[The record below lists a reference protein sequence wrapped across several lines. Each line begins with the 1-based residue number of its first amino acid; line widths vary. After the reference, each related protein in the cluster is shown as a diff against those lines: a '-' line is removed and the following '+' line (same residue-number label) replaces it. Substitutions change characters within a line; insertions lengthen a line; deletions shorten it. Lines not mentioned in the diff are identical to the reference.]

1 MKPCPR
7 CHIPLLVEEHG
18 DITMER
24 CSRCGGRWMDPE
36 DLKGVLH
43 LIRLP
48 VDGSAVREGVDLAGV
63 SENALCPRCGL
74 PLEPFNYAGD
84 SGVILDKCQDC
95 GGLWLDRGKLERV
108 LAVVSASEQ
117 DLDRDIKRFSA
128 DLHEAE
134 VRQDAL
140 EQSDNGPNTDPLA
153 AALVNRIADADP
165 RP

>member
-1 MKPCPR
+1 M
-7 CHIPLLVEEHG
+7 
-18 DITMER
+18 T
-24 CSRCGGRWMDPE
+24 PE
-36 DLKGVLH
+36 DLKAVIE

-48 VDGSAVREGVDLAGV
+48 VEGAPSRTGIDLTDVQETAV
-63 SENALCPRCGL
+63 CPRCGV
-74 PLEPFNYAGD
+74 PMEPFNYAGD
-84 SGVILDKCQDC
+84 SGVILDKCQSC
-95 GGLWLDRGKLERV
+95 GGLWLDKGNLERV

-140 EQSDNGPNTDPLA
+140 EQKDGSPRSDPLA
-153 AALVNRIADADP
+153 AALASRIADSDP

>member
-1 MKPCPR
+1 
-7 CHIPLLVEEHG
+7 LVEEHG
-18 DITMER
+18 DITMEI

-36 DLKGVLH
+36 DLKAILEIVK
-43 LIRLP
+43 LP
-48 VDGSAVREGVDLAGV
+48 VDGSVTPTGVDLNEV

-95 GGLWLDRGKLERV
+95 GGLWLDCGKLERV

-117 DLDRDIKRFSA
+117 DLGRDIKRFSA

-134 VRQDAL
+134 VRQDAR
-140 EQSDNGPNTDPLA
+140 EQSDHGSNTDALT
-153 AALVNRIADADP
+153 AALVNRIADADS